1 MSEAPTRLARKRER
15 TRQAL
20 LRAARELVY
29 ERGHEK
35 ISIQDITERADVG
48 LGTFYNYFESK
59 QMIFEAVLD
68 EIRGDFNQHLD
79 KIREPVKDPA
89 MMMALTLKFC
99 MTEAQDNDEWTTFLT
114 YSGLA
119 DGNHLLEQDEEQ
131 CLQDI
136 QRGVRA
142 GRFKVDD
149 IYYTQSLI
157 MGMVRHVNR
166 EISHG
171 RLARSA
177 MENTARYILRMLG
190 LPDLVAKALAATR
203 LPPVAAPA
211 RQPVKPAVTETT
223 LQTGNSASVDR
234 PKLVG

>member
-1 MSEAPTRLARKRER
+1 MSEPTRLARKREK

-20 LRAARELVY
+20 LNAARELVY

-48 LGTFYNYFESK
+48 LGTFYTYFESK
-59 QMIFEAVLD
+59 QIIFEAVLD
-68 EIRGDFNQHLD
+68 EIRQRFNERLD
-79 KIREPVKDPA
+79 AIRAPVKDPA

-99 MTEAQDNDEWTTFLT
+99 LEQAQDNEEWNTFLT

-119 DGNHLLEQDEEQ
+119 DGHHRLEQNEEQ

-149 IYYTQSLI
+149 VYYTQSLV

-166 EISHG
+166 EISLG
-171 RLARSA
+171 RLSRSA

-211 RQPVKPAVTETT
+211 RQPVGQGVRKEPTIPATP
-223 LQTGNSASVDR
+223 ASVDQ